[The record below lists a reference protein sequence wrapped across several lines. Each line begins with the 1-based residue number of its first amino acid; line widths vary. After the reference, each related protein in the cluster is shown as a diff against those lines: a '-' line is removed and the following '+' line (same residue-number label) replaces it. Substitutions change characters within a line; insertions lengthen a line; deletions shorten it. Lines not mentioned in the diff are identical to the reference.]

1 MRFEMNST
9 LDYRVQPFSPE
20 AHVFAV
26 ELRVAPPPAGDLIL
40 TLPAWIPGSYLIR
53 NFARHL
59 IRLHAADPEGDLPLE
74 KRDKQTWCLAHRG
87 LPLVIRWQ
95 VYAWDGSVRGAFLD
109 DRRGYFNGPA
119 LFLGVRGLEGLPCRV
134 EILPPQGPAYADWRL
149 ATSLRPLAAEPFGF
163 GTYQADDYGDL
174 IDHPVEMGIFSLISF
189 HVLGVPHW
197 LALSGRHRADEAR
210 LQADLSRICA
220 TQAALF
226 GELPLDRYLFL
237 AQVTADGYGGLEHRF
252 STSLLCARE
261 DLPALG
267 MGQPTPG
274 YQRFL
279 GLCSHEYFH
288 LWHVKRIR
296 PCAFL
301 EQGLEREV
309 HTRLLWVFEGI
320 TSYYDDLALV
330 RSGCIDEAA
339 YLGLLAEAITRV
351 LRTPGRLVQTLA
363 ESSFDAWTKFYQPD
377 ENSPNSLVSYYAKG
391 ALVALALDL
400 IIRRDTAGRQSLDD
414 VMRALWE
421 RHGRTGV
428 GLEERGLEALA
439 MAVTG
444 LDLADFFHQALDTTK
459 DLDLAPLLA
468 ELGIGLRLRAARHGK
483 DFGGLAATVD
493 DACPMTI
500 TGETVSTAAEV
511 ITQVIAGSA
520 AKAEAQAGLM
530 PATQSQSQSQS
541 PNHHQVPLQA
551 PAEVSAP
558 PTLGIRL
565 RPEGIEPVI
574 ATVFTGGPAQAA
586 GLAPGD
592 TLLALD
598 GLRISRDN
606 LDKLLLAAGEG
617 TEVEIHAFR
626 RDELHVRRARLAPAP
641 LDTCELWLRADAPP
655 QAQARRAAWLG
666 GQDGAPSVPV
676 AAKR

>member
-9 LDYRVQPFSPE
+9 LEYRVQPFSPE

-26 ELRVAPPPAGDLIL
+26 ELRVAPPPAGDLL
-40 TLPAWIPGSYLIR
+40 LSLPAWIPGSYLIR

-59 IRLHAADPEGDLPLE
+59 IRPQAADPEGDLPLE

-134 EILPPQGPAYADWRL
+134 EIQPPQGPAYANWRL

-174 IDHPVEMGIFSLISF
+174 IDHPVEMGTFSLIPF

-197 LALSGRHRADEAR
+197 LALTGHHRADEVR
-210 LQADLSRICA
+210 LKADLSRICA

-261 DLPALG
+261 ELPAQG
-267 MGQPTPG
+267 MGQATPG

-296 PCAFL
+296 PRAFM

-330 RSGCIDEAA
+330 RGGCIDEAA

-377 ENSPNSLVSYYAKG
+377 ENSPNTLVSYYAKG

-400 IIRRDTAGRQSLDD
+400 TIRRDTAGECSLDD

-421 RHGRTGV
+421 RHGRTRV
-428 GLEERGLEALA
+428 GLEERGFEALA

-444 LDLADFFHQALDTTK
+444 LDLGDFFHQALDTTD

-468 ELGIGLRLRAARHGK
+468 ELGIGLRLRAARQGK
-483 DFGGLAATVD
+483 DFGGLAPSGAADAADAAARETASTVAD
-493 DACPMTI
+493 FFAEGTAR
-500 TGETVSTAAEV
+500 TAAE
-511 ITQVIAGSA
+511 A
-520 AKAEAQAGLM
+520 AAQSGPMRADRSQFQ
-530 PATQSQSQSQS
+530 PQSNSQLQPQSLSS
-541 PNHHQVPLQA
+541 RQVPSQA
-551 PAEVSAP
+551 PTEAP
-558 PTLGIRL
+558 APSLGIRL
-565 RPEGIEPVI
+565 RPEGTEPVI
-574 ATVFTGGPAQAA
+574 ATVFTASPAQAA

-592 TLLALD
+592 TLVALD

-617 TEVEIHAFR
+617 AEVEIHAFR
-626 RDELHVRRARLAPAP
+626 QDELQVRRARLAPAP
-641 LDTCELWLRADAPP
+641 LDTCELWLMADAPP
-655 QAQARRAAWLG
+655 RAQARRAAWLG
-666 GQDGAPSVPV
+666 GRNHGN
-676 AAKR
+676 

>member
-9 LDYRVQPFSPE
+9 LEYRVQPFSPE

-26 ELRVAPPPAGDLIL
+26 ELRVAPPPAGDLL
-40 TLPAWIPGSYLIR
+40 LSLPAWIPGSYLIR

-59 IRLHAADPEGDLPLE
+59 IRPQAADPEGDLPLE
-74 KRDKQTWCLAHRG
+74 MRDKQTWCLAHRG

-174 IDHPVEMGIFSLISF
+174 IDHPVEMGTFSLIPF

-197 LALSGRHRADEAR
+197 LALTGHHRADEVR
-210 LQADLSRICA
+210 LKADLSRICA

-261 DLPALG
+261 ELPAQG
-267 MGQPTPG
+267 MGQATPG

-296 PCAFL
+296 PRAFM

-330 RSGCIDEAA
+330 RGGCIDEAA

-377 ENSPNSLVSYYAKG
+377 ENSPNTLVSYYAKG

-400 IIRRDTAGRQSLDD
+400 TIRRDTAGECSLDD

-428 GLEERGLEALA
+428 GLEERGFEALA

-444 LDLADFFHQALDTTK
+444 LDLGDFFHQALDTTD

-468 ELGIGLRLRAARHGK
+468 ELGIGLRLRAARQGK
-483 DFGGLAATVD
+483 DFGGLA
-493 DACPMTI
+493 P
-500 TGETVSTAAEV
+500 TGVAAAADV
-511 ITQVIAGSA
+511 AAG
-520 AKAEAQAGLM
+520 E
-530 PATQSQSQSQS
+530 SQSQLQS
-541 PNHHQVPLQA
+541 PSLGQVQPPPRTEA
-551 PAEVSAP
+551 PAPS
-558 PTLGIRL
+558 LGIRL
-565 RPEGIEPVI
+565 RPEGTEPVI
-574 ATVFTGGPAQAA
+574 ATVFTASPAQAA

-592 TLLALD
+592 TLVALD

-617 TEVEIHAFR
+617 AEVEIHAFR
-626 RDELHVRRARLAPAP
+626 QDELQVRRARLAPAP
-641 LDTCELWLRADAPP
+641 LDTCELGLMADAPP
-655 QAQARRAAWLG
+655 RAQARRAAWLG
-666 GQDGAPSVPV
+666 GRNHGN
-676 AAKR
+676 